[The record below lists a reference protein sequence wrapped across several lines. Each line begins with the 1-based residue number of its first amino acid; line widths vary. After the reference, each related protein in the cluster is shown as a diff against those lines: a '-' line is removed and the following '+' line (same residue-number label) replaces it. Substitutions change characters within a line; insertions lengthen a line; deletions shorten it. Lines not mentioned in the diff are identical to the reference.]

1 MGGFGKL
8 HLLLNLHRFEV
19 AFEDSSYLEQLW
31 DLPKVWT
38 SWSTQIGYEVQWAFQ
53 IYFVLV
59 KCGAKREGKRC
70 D

>member
-1 MGGFGKL
+1 MGGFGNL

-38 SWSTQIGYEVQWAFQ
+38 SRSTQLEYEVQWVFQ
-53 IYFVLV
+53 IYIVLV
-59 KCGAKREGKRC
+59 E
-70 D
+70 